1 MSSEPT
7 AVWAQGV
14 SKTYRMGVGRARI
27 REMTPPPVDG
37 AVRRLAPRWWAKDTF
52 SALDDVSLEVVRG
65 TSTALVGHNGA
76 GKTTLLKIVCGI
88 TEPTTG
94 QTVVDGRVAALID
107 SVVGFHPDL
116 TGRENVYLLG
126 ALHGVKRREMRARMD
141 DIFAFA
147 EIGELVDTPVKRFSA
162 GMTSRL
168 GFATIAVLSPDVL
181 LIDEVLAVGD
191 ASFQRRCVEWLDGF
205 RNAGGTL
212 LFVSHN
218 LHLVRHMTEQAIW
231 LDRGHV
237 ETVGSTSEVLSAYGR
252 AMERRTGSD
261 GSDPVIMGVR
271 SIRRDMR
278 SKGQDRWGA
287 GGIRVDEAH
296 IDQSGSRLEVRI
308 FFSGG
313 SVERAIFSI
322 GLVAESGFEIGG
334 SISHAVHVRSGAR
347 EARCLIDPLP
357 LTAGIYFPVVSVR
370 SPDGQIRDRW
380 KLDKA
385 VVIDDEFGIPADI
398 GPVRLL
404 GDWSVSEN
412 GQG

>member
-1 MSSEPT
+1 MPSERV
-7 AVWAQGV
+7 AVAAHGV
-14 SKTYRMGVGRARI
+14 SKMYRIGVGRARV
-27 REMTPPPVDG
+27 REMIPSPIDG
-37 AVRRLAPRWWAKDTF
+37 AVRRLAPGWWAKNTF
-52 SALDDVSLEVVRG
+52 SALEDVSFDVPRG
-65 TSTALVGHNGA
+65 ASVALVGHNGA

-94 QTVVDGRVAALID
+94 EAAIDGRIAALID

-141 DIFAFA
+141 EVVAFA

-191 ASFQRRCVEWLDGF
+191 ASFQRRCVEWLEGF
-205 RNAGGTL
+205 REAGGTL

-218 LHLVRHMTEQAIW
+218 LHLVRHMTEHAVW
-231 LDRGHV
+231 LDHGHV
-237 ETVGSTSEVLSAYGR
+237 ETVGSTTEVLSAYGR
-252 AMERRTGSD
+252 AMEHRSGSD
-261 GSDPVIMGVR
+261 HVITGVT
-271 SIRRDMR
+271 SLRREMR

-296 IDQSGSRLEVRI
+296 VDQSGPRLEVRI
-308 FFSGG
+308 HFSEASIE
-313 SVERAIFSI
+313 SVIFSV

-334 SISHAVHVRSGAR
+334 STSQAVQISNGAR
-347 EARCLIDPLP
+347 MARCLIDPLP

-380 KLDKA
+380 KLEKA
-385 VVIDDEFGIPADI
+385 IVIDDEFGVPPDI

-404 GDWSVSEN
+404 GDWSVLGN
-412 GQG
+412 GQR